1 MITRLL
7 FSPRRRSA
15 SANSNTNIEQ
25 KSVRNLC
32 SEIARTGD
40 VSSCPYKDK
49 CRFSHDLE
57 AFKAQ
62 KPTDLE
68 GQYTFFKSGGAC
80 PYGLGCRFSSTHED
94 GVPSANLNGPKIIP
108 M

>member
-1 MITRLL
+1 VQVPTQTQTSSGTLIYLPMSFHITIALN
-7 FSPRRRSA
+7 FVCFQFEHSQ
-15 SANSNTNIEQ
+15 EQ

-62 KPTDLE
+62 VRTIQL
-68 GQYTFFKSGGAC
+68 
-80 PYGLGCRFSSTHED
+80 L
-94 GVPSANLNGPKIIP
+94 
-108 M
+108 

>member
-1 MITRLL
+1 MSFHITIALN
-7 FSPRRRSA
+7 FVCFQFEHSQ
-15 SANSNTNIEQ
+15 EQ